1 MNENQIF
8 EAIGEAD
15 DEMLENAEK
24 AQKKNNT
31 WIK

>member
-15 DEMLENAEK
+15 DEMLENAET